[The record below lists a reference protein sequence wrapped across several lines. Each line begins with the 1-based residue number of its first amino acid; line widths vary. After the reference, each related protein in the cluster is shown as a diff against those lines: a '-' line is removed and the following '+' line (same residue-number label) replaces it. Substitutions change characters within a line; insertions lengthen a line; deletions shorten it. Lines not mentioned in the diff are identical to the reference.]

1 MNLQQCQEAV
11 HLANVD
17 GWLLYDYRGKNPAA
31 VALAR
36 QLAGLHQQPSRP
48 WFCLIPAKGE
58 PRWLVP
64 RMERESFTVESGTLS
79 DHGSRQ
85 ELLDGLRALL
95 AGTSVVA
102 AEYTPNAQLP
112 SVSHVDAGTLEL
124 VRGLG
129 VEVVSS
135 AELVHWV
142 LGRVEDEGL
151 DLHRRAAAK
160 LMQLKD
166 DAFAFVADE
175 LKRGR
180 TVTEWSATEF
190 LVRRFA
196 EEGLTV
202 AHKPIVAAMGNSMQP
217 HYLPMAEKHAAIGPD
232 DFVLFD
238 IFTKVAGE
246 PKAVYADITWC
257 ACTGHSVP
265 PHFEQQ
271 FQVTREA
278 RDAALAS
285 LRERVQQGEPVR
297 GCEVDAVTRRV
308 MAEHA
313 AADRFIH
320 RTGHNLG
327 TEVHGWGVHLD
338 GYETNDTRL
347 ITPGTLVT
355 IEPGIYGPE
364 IGTRSEINVFV
375 GDGSVEVTTLP
386 LQDAI
391 VALG

>member
-11 HLANVD
+11 QLANVD
-17 GWLLYDYRGKNPAA
+17 GWLLYDYRGQNPVA

-36 QLAGLHQQPSRP
+36 QLAGVHQQPSRP

-64 RMERESFTVESGTLS
+64 RMERESFALESGTLT

-85 ELLDGLRALL
+85 ELLDGLRTLL
-95 AGTSVVA
+95 DGTPVVA
-102 AEYTPNAQLP
+102 AEYAPNAELP

-124 VRGLG
+124 VRSLG

-142 LGRVEDEGL
+142 LGRVDDEGL
-151 DLHRRAAAK
+151 DLHRQAAGK

-166 DAFAFVADE
+166 EAFAFIADE
-175 LKRGR
+175 LKQGC
-180 TVTEWSATEF
+180 TVTEWDATEF
-190 LVRRFA
+190 LVRRFE
-196 EEGLTV
+196 EEGLAV
-202 AHKPIVAAMGNSMQP
+202 VHKPIVAAMGNSMQP
-217 HYLPMAEKHAAIGPD
+217 HYLPMAERHAEIGPE

-246 PKAVYADITWC
+246 PQAVYADITWC
-257 ACTGHSVP
+257 AYTGRSVP
-265 PHFEQQ
+265 SRFEEQ
-271 FQVTREA
+271 FRATREA
-278 RDAALAS
+278 RDAALAF
-285 LRERVQQGEPVR
+285 LRDRVQQREPVR
-297 GCEVDAVTRRV
+297 GCEVDVVTRRV
-308 MAEHA
+308 MAEHDV
-313 AADRFIH
+313 ADRFIH

-364 IGTRSEINVFV
+364 IGTRSEINVYV
-375 GDGSVEVTTLP
+375 GDGSVEATTLP
-386 LQDAI
+386 LQEGI

>member
-1 MNLQQCQEAV
+1 MNWQSCQEAV
-11 HLANVD
+11 QLANVD
-17 GWLLYDYRGKNPAA
+17 GWLLYDYRGKNPVA

-36 QLAGLHQQPSRP
+36 QLAGVHQQPSRP

-58 PRWLVP
+58 ARWLVP
-64 RMERESFTVESGTLS
+64 RMERESFSVEFGSLT
-79 DHGSRQ
+79 DHGSRH

-95 AGTSVVA
+95 DGTQVVA
-102 AEYTPNAQLP
+102 AEYAPNAGLP
-112 SVSHVDAGTLEL
+112 SVSHMDAGTVEL

-142 LGRVEDEGL
+142 LGRVDDGGL
-151 DLHRRAAAK
+151 GLHRQAAGK

-166 DAFAFVADE
+166 EAFELIADE
-175 LKRGR
+175 LKGGR
-180 TVTEWSATEF
+180 TVSEWSATEF
-190 LVRRFA
+190 LVRRFE
-196 EEGLTV
+196 EEGLAV
-202 AHKPIVAAMGNSMQP
+202 VHKPIVAAMGNSMQP
-217 HYLPMAEKHAAIGPD
+217 HYLPMAERHAEIGPE

-238 IFTKVAGE
+238 IFTKVAGNPE
-246 PKAVYADITWC
+246 AVFADITWC
-257 ACTGHSVP
+257 AYTGQSVP
-265 PHFEQQ
+265 PRFERQ

-278 RDAALAS
+278 RDAALAF
-285 LRERVQQGEPVR
+285 LQDRVQHREPVR

-308 MAEHA
+308 MAEHG

-364 IGTRSEINVFV
+364 IGTRSEINVYV
-375 GDGSVEVTTLP
+375 GDGCVEVTTLP
-386 LQDAI
+386 LQEGI